1 MTRAFR
7 PQCARSHVILD
18 KLGSRLLHRRC
29 SAALMF
35 EGECQLIASAND
47 EVGTLLKNSR
57 TIAVVGLSD
66 SPLRP
71 SHGVA
76 AYLQS
81 HGYHIIPV
89 NPAINGALGEK
100 AVGSLAD
107 IQEPIDIVDVFRR
120 SEFVPDVVDE
130 AIRLKVPAIWM
141 QEGVI
146 HEQAAEKARKA
157 GIFVV
162 MDRCILKEHRARFR

>member
-1 MTRAFR
+1 MGANVR
-7 PQCARSHVILD
+7 V
-18 KLGSRLLHRRC
+18 
-29 SAALMF
+29 
-35 EGECQLIASAND
+35 SAND
-47 EVGTLLKNSR
+47 EIGKLLAKSK

-81 HGYHIIPV
+81 HGYRIIPV
-89 NPAINGALGEK
+89 NPGIKGALGEQ
-100 AVGSLAD
+100 AVASLAE
-107 IQEPIDIVDVFRR
+107 IKEKIDIVDVFRR
-120 SEFVPDVVDE
+120 SEFVPEIVDE
-130 AIRLKVPAIWM
+130 AIRLRVPAIWM
-141 QEGVI
+141 QEDVI
-146 HEQAAEKARKA
+146 HQQAAEKARQA